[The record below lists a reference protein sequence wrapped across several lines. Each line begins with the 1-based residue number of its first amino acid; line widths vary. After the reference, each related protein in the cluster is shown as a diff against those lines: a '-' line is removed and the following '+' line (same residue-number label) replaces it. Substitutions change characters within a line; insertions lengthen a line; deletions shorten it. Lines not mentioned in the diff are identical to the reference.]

1 MRIGAFVDASK
12 VQQYTEED
20 YILPENPPFSWLL
33 KKPKNETLHELEDE
47 DDEVIEAV
55 GIPLTETATKNNNN
69 SNIKNLEKTEQ
80 KPDST
85 EAIDISPKVINKSSR
100 WSTVQAEDE
109 KFLKELVKL
118 LN

>member
-33 KKPKNETLHELEDE
+33 KKTKNETLHELDDE

-55 GIPLTETATKNNNN
+55 SVPLTETVTKNNNN
-69 SNIKNLEKTEQ
+69 TNIKSLEQNEQ
-80 KPDST
+80 KPDSIET
-85 EAIDISPKVINKSSR
+85 IEISPKVINKSSR
-100 WSTVQAEDE
+100 WSTVPAENE
-109 KFLKELVKL
+109 KFLKELV
-118 LN
+118 NF